1 MTYFTDTSSTAL
13 YDATIDVY
21 DVPDALN
28 PEVPQDTEVFM
39 NGARVSTYLFL
50 SY

>member
-1 MTYFTDTSSTAL
+1 MAHVTDTSSTAL

-39 NGARVSTYLFL
+39 NGARASNYHFFI
-50 SY
+50 